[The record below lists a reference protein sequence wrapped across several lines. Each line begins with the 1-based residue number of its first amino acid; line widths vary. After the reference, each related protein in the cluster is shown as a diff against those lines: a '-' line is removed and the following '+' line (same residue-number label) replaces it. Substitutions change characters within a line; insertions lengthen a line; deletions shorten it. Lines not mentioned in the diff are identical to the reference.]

1 MDDDSEHK
9 VDDSDN
15 ECVLDS
21 EKKKMGRR
29 RVKVG
34 QRAMATLHY
43 SLSKC
48 EHFYLFFS
56 YPTPSFLLLALIL
69 LGLGEATRSEL
80 FGTKGL
86 PLLLHITHQSCT

>member
-1 MDDDSEHK
+1 MK
-9 VDDSDN
+9 
-15 ECVLDS
+15 L
-21 EKKKMGRR
+21 
-29 RVKVG
+29 G

-69 LGLGEATRSEL
+69 LGPGEATRSEL
-80 FGTKGL
+80 FGTERVAVASPHHSPELYINVLTCERVYLVCNTFSTTGS
-86 PLLLHITHQSCT
+86 Q